1 MNNLWQTLGK
11 VKGGKDV
18 SLSDGFGS
26 NPFKG
31 SLHLSPVSL
40 FMRFSSVKPF
50 HNLNI
55 NLVGKVC
62 TLISDHYSHWYPFE
76 TETESY
82 FAKNCF
88 VSNLELDC
96 TQRFRSRFTTSRS
109 VEFCEG
115 IPFRTLKIE
124 ITISVPNVQKERE
137 KQAKQYLKSDIFWSS
152 ILFAIHIFCW
162 LLFLD
167 SPTVIMKKRFLN
179 IWLGIAI

>member
-55 NLVGKVC
+55 NLLGKVRLSY
-62 TLISDHYSHWYPFE
+62 LITTATDILLKLKLNLLLKKS
-76 TETESY
+76 
-82 FAKNCF
+82 F

-152 ILFAIHIFCW
+152 NLFCNSYH
-162 LLFLD
+162 LLVPSFWTHLLL
-167 SPTVIMKKRFLN
+167 SWRIVS
-179 IWLGIAI
+179 

>member
-55 NLVGKVC
+55 NLLGKVRLSY
-62 TLISDHYSHWYPFE
+62 LITTATDILL
-76 TETESY
+76 
-82 FAKNCF
+82 KLKL
-88 VSNLELDC
+88 NLLL
-96 TQRFRSRFTTSRS
+96 QRT
-109 VEFCEG
+109 
-115 IPFRTLKIE
+115 
-124 ITISVPNVQKERE
+124 
-137 KQAKQYLKSDIFWSS
+137 A
-152 ILFAIHIFCW
+152 LFQ
-162 LLFLD
+162 
-167 SPTVIMKKRFLN
+167 
-179 IWLGIAI
+179 IWN